1 LPPKLAIWNK
11 CGAATVLYGGRGNR
25 AFLSTGD
32 NMTKLLAAATVAL
45 ALAITAGRAAAQEI
59 YTIDPVHSQPI
70 FEARHMGFSQQRG
83 SFAKSTGKITLDRA
97 AKKGTVEVVI
107 DTTSIRT
114 YDPRL
119 DEQMKSENFF
129 NVAKYPTLT
138 FKGNNVVFDGDR
150 VVQVDGDLTMLGVT
164 KPVSLKVA
172 NFVCGEHPTNKKPMC
187 GAEATTTIMRSEW
200 GMKYALPKSVSDE
213 IKLTIPIEA
222 YRDQ

>member
-1 LPPKLAIWNK
+1 M
-11 CGAATVLYGGRGNR
+11 AARGNR

-45 ALAITAGRAAAQEI
+45 ALAITAGRVAAQET
-59 YTIDPVHSQPI
+59 YTIDLVHSQPM
-70 FEARHMGFSQQRG
+70 FEARHLGFSQQHG
-83 SFAKSTGKITLDRA
+83 SFAKSTGKITLDRP
-97 AKKGTVEVVI
+97 AKKGTVEIVI

-138 FKGNNVVFDGDR
+138 FKGNNVIFDGDR

-172 NFVCGEHPTNKKPMC
+172 NFVCGEHPMNKKPMC
-187 GAEATTTIMRSEW
+187 GAEATTTVMRSEW
-200 GMKYALPKSVSDE
+200 GMKYALPKAVSDE

-222 YRDQ
+222 YKDQ

>member
-1 LPPKLAIWNK
+1 
-11 CGAATVLYGGRGNR
+11 
-25 AFLSTGD
+25 
-32 NMTKLLAAATVAL
+32 MTRLLTAAAVAL
-45 ALAITAGRAAAQEI
+45 ALAITAGRAAAQET

-83 SFAKSTGKITLDRA
+83 SFGKSTGKITLDRA

-164 KPVSLKVA
+164 KPVTLKVA
-172 NFVCGEHPTNKKPMC
+172 NFVCGEHPSNKKPMC
-187 GAEATTTIMRSEW
+187 GAEATATIMRSDW

-213 IKLTIPIEA
+213 IKLIIPIEA
-222 YRDQ
+222 YRE